1 MIPTRSPLPSVF
13 SATRWLAS
21 PQQLKR
27 WAQAGWTPPPPASST
42 EPQPPHDDLVTDWQ
56 AWLRTLF
63 PEYFTADFAT
73 FHAELWRWVWAME
86 YRHRPVPFVG
96 IWPRDTGKSTSAEA
110 ACVAVAARK
119 ARRYGLYVCRTQD
132 QADDHVQNVAAQLES
147 EQVAERYPALSN
159 RLIGKF
165 GASKGWRHN
174 RLRTADGFTLDA
186 VGLDRAVRGIKIEEQ
201 RPDFMVL
208 DDLDNESDSPL
219 TVSKNVRTLTRK
231 VLQLGSDDVAII
243 AVQNLVHDESIFG
256 RLAGTSSISADFL
269 ADRTVSGPHKAVNG
283 LTYERRGTRTVLTGG
298 EPTWP
303 GLDLKAC
310 QQRVDR
316 DGIDAF
322 LAECQHEKQRPE
334 GVAFPEWRRE
344 VHVCQPFRVPLE
356 WPRWRGLDYGYGV
369 PYCCLWGA
377 LAPSGTLYIYRE
389 TYRAGMLDRDQAF
402 EIRTLSAGERIR
414 GTFADPSMW
423 TARHNGYAIQA
434 PATAYAE
441 MGVGLTAANNDR
453 RVGKQRVHELLAWQ
467 PAEHDQPMIP
477 PRIQIFSTCD
487 NLIRTLP
494 DLVKDADDP
503 DDVDT
508 TGEDHAFDGLKYL
521 VLGVALPVLQRARV
535 RFG

>member
-1 MIPTRSPLPSVF
+1 MPPLLTPTARSLI
-13 SATRWLAS
+13 ALLAS
-21 PQQLKR
+21 PKVSGVL
-27 WAQAGWTPPPPASST
+27 TSPPPQAETSST
-42 EPQPPHDDLVTDWQ
+42 DEPPHDDLADDWQ

-63 PEYFTADFAT
+63 PEYFTADYAS
-73 FHAELWRWVWAME
+73 FHAEFWAWVWAMQ
-86 YRHRPVPFVG
+86 RRLRPHPFVG
-96 IWPRDTGKSTSAEA
+96 IWARGAGKSTNAEA
-110 ACVAVAARK
+110 ACVAVAARS

-132 QADDHVQNVAAQLES
+132 QADDHVQNVAALLES
-147 EQVAERYPALSN
+147 DEIAVRYPALSN

-208 DDLDNESDSPL
+208 DDLDNESDSPV
-219 TVSKNVRTLTRK
+219 TVGKNIRTLTRK
-231 VLQLGSDDVAII
+231 VLQLGSDDVAVL

-256 RLAGTSSISADFL
+256 RLAGTAASPADFL
-269 ADRTVSGPHKAVNG
+269 ADRVVSGPHKALNG
-283 LTYERRGTRTVLTGG
+283 LTYERKGTRTLITGG

-344 VHVCQPFRVPLE
+344 VHVCKPFSIPAE
-356 WPRWRGLDYGYGV
+356 WARWRAVDYGYGV
-369 PYCCLWGA
+369 PFCCLWGA
-377 LAPSGTLYIYRE
+377 LSPAGTLYVYRE
-389 TYRAGMLDRDQAF
+389 LYQAGLLDRDQAQQ
-402 EIRTLSAGERIR
+402 IRVYSAGERIR
-414 GTFADPSMW
+414 ATFGDPNSFW
-423 TARHNGYAIQA
+423 TERHNGYVIQA

-441 MGVGLTAANNDR
+441 MGVPLTRGIDNR
-453 RVGKQRVHELLAWQ
+453 RVGKARVHELLAWT
-467 PAEHDQPMIP
+467 PAEGGRPMFP
-477 PRIQIFSTCD
+477 PQLQVFETCS

-494 DLVKDADDP
+494 DLIKDPDDP
-503 DDVDT
+503 EDVDT
-508 TGEDHAFDGLKYL
+508 TGEDHAYDTLKYL
-521 VLGVALPVLQRARV
+521 ALGLAVPSPRVAKV